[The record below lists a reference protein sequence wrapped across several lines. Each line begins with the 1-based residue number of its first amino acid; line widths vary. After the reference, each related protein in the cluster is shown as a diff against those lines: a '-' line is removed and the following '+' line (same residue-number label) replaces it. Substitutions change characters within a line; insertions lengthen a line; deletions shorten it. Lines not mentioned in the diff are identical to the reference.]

1 MARPHGGLGL
11 GLAIVKQLVELQG
24 GEIEAT
30 SDGPGHGSTFT
41 VTLPLHESVFATADA
56 ESSGG
61 WRRLDPDRLLS
72 ARLEGLRVLAVEDQ
86 AEMLESLRQMLEEQ
100 GARVTAAT
108 SALEALEALRAHP
121 DDFDAMV
128 SDIGMP
134 TMDGYELIRR
144 VRNELGLG
152 TDRLLAIAL
161 TAYARDA
168 DRVRALQ
175 SGFQAHLSKP
185 YQVGQIVAI
194 LNQLRAAQRTD
205 AIGGDEVLRP
215 AGATVV

>member
-1 MARPHGGLGL
+1 
-11 GLAIVKQLVELQG
+11 
-24 GEIEAT
+24 
-30 SDGPGHGSTFT
+30 
-41 VTLPLHESVFATADA
+41 
-56 ESSGG
+56 
-61 WRRLDPDRLLS
+61 
-72 ARLEGLRVLAVEDQ
+72 
-86 AEMLESLRQMLEEQ
+86 LRQMLEEQ

-134 TMDGYELIRR
+134 SMDGYELIRR

-161 TAYARDA
+161 TAYARDT
-168 DRVRALQ
+168 DRARALQ

-194 LNQLRAAQRTD
+194 LNQLRAAQR
-205 AIGGDEVLRP
+205 AEGVEVLRQ